1 MLITIPS
8 LNQAAHNG
16 PRPINLNTDIPQI
29 VRLLETVFG
38 TTLDDEGRRIFS
50 GMDGQKPAF
59 LWRLNPNASRL
70 SLGFVWEEDGRI
82 VGNATVLKSRTNG
95 RYLVVNVAV
104 YPDYRRRGIAG
115 NLMEYVAQMIEER
128 GGRQI
133 LLQVVKSNQAALQLY
148 QSLHY
153 RTIGSMTTWYA
164 PVSHIRELS
173 PERGLAAGPEMT
185 AEPGIAIRKL
195 GSDEWQTAYEFD
207 KLALPSDLNWPDLP
221 RPDVYKNT
229 MWNRVLNFFNGRQ
242 NNTWIAVNG
251 QNEMI
256 GLVNILSEWGRTH
269 LAAIR
274 IHPDWRGQLERPLTA
289 VLTHHLRR
297 LPRRNVRIDHPDDDE
312 PVNQLLSEAGFR
324 PRRTLTHMRLDL

>member
-1 MLITIPS
+1 MIITIPA
-8 LNQAAHNG
+8 LNQANNG

-38 TTLDDEGRRIFS
+38 ATLDDEGRWIFS
-50 GMDGQKPAF
+50 GMDSQKPAF
-59 LWRLNPNASRL
+59 LWRLNPSASRL

-104 YPDYRRRGIAG
+104 DPDYRRRGIAHH
-115 NLMEYVAQMIEER
+115 LMEYVAQMVEGR

-133 LLQVVKSNQAALQLY
+133 LLQVVSDNQAALRLY

-153 RTIGSMTTWYA
+153 RTIGSMTTWYT
-164 PVSHIRELS
+164 PVSHIREL
-173 PERGLAAGPEMT
+173 A

-195 GSDEWQTAYEFD
+195 RADEWQTAYEFD
-207 KLALPSDLNWPDLP
+207 KLSLHPDLNWPDLP

-229 MWNRVLNFFNGRQ
+229 MWNRVWNFFNGRQ
-242 NNTWIAVNG
+242 NETWIAVNE

-256 GLVNILSEWGRTH
+256 GLVNILSEWSRTH

-297 LPRRNVRIDHPDDDE
+297 MPRRNVRIDHPDDDE
-312 PVNQLLSEAGFR
+312 LTNQRLSEAGFR

>member
-1 MLITIPS
+1 
-8 LNQAAHNG
+8 
-16 PRPINLNTDIPQI
+16 
-29 VRLLETVFG
+29 
-38 TTLDDEGRRIFS
+38 
-50 GMDGQKPAF
+50 
-59 LWRLNPNASRL
+59 
-70 SLGFVWEEDGRI
+70 WEEDGRI

-104 YPDYRRRGIAG
+104 DPDYRRRGIAY
-115 NLMEYVAQMIEER
+115 NLMEYAAQMVEGR

-133 LLQVVKSNQAALQLY
+133 LLQVVKNNQAALQLY

-164 PVSHIRELS
+164 PVSHIREI
-173 PERGLAAGPEMT
+173 A
-185 AEPGIAIRKL
+185 AEPETAAEQGVIIRKL

-207 KLALPSDLNWPDLP
+207 KQSLHPDLNWPDLP
-221 RPDVYKNT
+221 RPDIYKNT
-229 MWNRVLNFFNGRQ
+229 MWNRMWNFFNGRQ
-242 NNTWIAVNG
+242 NETWIAVNE
-251 QNEMI
+251 QNEMA

-297 LPRRNVRIDHPDDDE
+297 MPRRNVRIDHPDDDE